1 MQINSRGAH
10 YIRQDLAV
18 FDAPFFKISPNEA
31 QTMDPQQRL
40 LLETSYE
47 ALENAGI
54 PLHTLQG
61 KSVGVYVGGGLSDYG
76 DLLSRTPN
84 NNATY
89 SATGM
94 SLNMLANRISYSF
107 DLQGPSLTLDTAC
120 SSSLVALHL
129 ACQSLKAGESSQAIV
144 SGAYILLS
152 PDTWIGMSNLGLH
165 GEEGRC
171 FAYDH
176 RGTGYGRGE
185 GVASLILKPL
195 QDAIEAGDTIR
206 AVVRNTGTNQ
216 DGQTNGITMPSK
228 DAQEGL
234 IRSVY
239 AAAGL
244 EPSRTHYVEAHGT
257 GTKVGDPI
265 EAEALSRAIA
275 LGRSSPLLVGSVKT
289 NVGHL
294 EAASGIASVIKTVCM
309 LETGLVPPNINFEK
323 PNKSIPLEQWNLKI
337 PTEITP
343 WPSNETRRASINNFG
358 FGGSNVHVILDEY
371 RVSNDDVQPKMNGNI
386 GDTGKIHHGRGEGS
400 QVIDDRRLV
409 NGNGF
414 TEPHHSVKD
423 GLSHLPKR
431 LFLLTAS
438 EQASVKSQARGLADY
453 LRRQTSPDR
462 GFMADLA
469 FTLAQRRSKLEWRA
483 VALASSIKELITALE
498 SEDIHLSRGLKVP
511 SLGFVFTGQGAQWP
525 AMGLEL
531 LDYPVF
537 ASAMEQADACLRSL
551 GAEWS
556 LLDELAKTG
565 ADSAINNARISQPAT
580 TAIQIALV
588 ELLRS
593 WGIKPRAVVGHSSG
607 EIAAAFSAGILT
619 LESCMRIAYH
629 RGTLAA
635 VLKETHPELV
645 GGMLAIGASSSKV
658 EALIDRITDSKVIVA
673 CHNGPSLVTAS
684 GDRAGIVQLQ
694 QMAEAE
700 GLFARLLQVD
710 VAYHSHHMD
719 YVAELYRKTLGHL
732 DPSTEERAGFYSSLH
747 GNRTRGKALGTEYWV
762 ANLTHP
768 VQFTQALRQL
778 CEHEQDAGVDMLI
791 EIGPHAALKA
801 PIQDLLKVS
810 PGWENGFRYLACLRR
825 MENAQ
830 TTMLSTVAELVSRGY
845 PADLAGLNQCESRK
859 VLVDLPPYPWLHN
872 RRHWGESRVGL
883 NHRVRPFPRNDL
895 LGHLLDDQSYLEP
908 RWLGT
913 IRLSE
918 LPWLRDHKVQSSVIF
933 PLAAY
938 LSMAVEAAY
947 QQATMTGRTVAGGA
961 KYDLRQVSV
970 QRSLVLTESSEPEI
984 SLTLK
989 PQRTGSRGGPGKWN
1003 EFAIYSWTQS
1013 AGWSEHC
1020 RGLIT
1025 VTADDGEPNEVDGIA
1040 AAEAKRAKIEHT
1052 ITEKQRL
1059 CTTPMSCDF
1068 YYKMT
1073 HDLGFQF
1080 GPCFQ
1085 GLREALVAPGHA
1097 IAKTEIPNTAATMPR
1112 NFESSLIIN
1121 PATLDSCFHSSTA
1134 AIYDPR
1140 INPSKV
1146 MVPTFMKSMSISH
1159 GIARTPGHIFD
1170 TCATV
1175 KVSRSGQQIE
1185 AAFLVVDA
1193 DSPEKK
1199 SMIEIEG
1206 LISSALTTSH
1216 DGQLA
1221 QRRDLCFSMQYT
1233 TCPDLLTSVQYC
1245 SEFQLHG
1252 REFQYREQTRSA
1264 ERAAFYFAQSALA
1277 ELSPGDLTSLPD
1289 HLRRLHGLLESKV
1302 KQALENGLPYQS
1314 SDWVPSGDP
1323 ERRAF
1328 MDTIESSSAFG
1339 ELICQM
1345 GKNLAGILRGE
1356 VDPSTIMLKDS
1367 LIERYYESN
1376 VVLDQAYQQ
1385 CAQWVKLLGRQNP
1398 QMRIL
1403 VIGAGTGQSTMHILK
1418 ELTSDDSQVPAFAK
1432 LDFTDRS
1439 EDLIERATEK
1449 LKRWGELV
1457 DYRRLDIANDPVEQ
1471 GFRPQSYDL
1480 VFTSE
1485 GMRTAASIGNTLQ
1498 HIRSLLKPG
1507 GKLLTVETTL
1517 LTISDAIVFGS
1528 SPDWWLGQDQRNLTA
1543 TEWDAELRQ
1552 KKFSGIDGIIPG
1564 NADEPG
1570 EPALDAVYTSTA
1582 IIGDSKTFPTA
1593 SLLTIGRPASTE
1605 VETLRMSLADTTHR
1619 SVDIHDFEELEADG
1633 FDGKHWVV
1641 LALADFSLQG
1651 LSARNFEKLRSL
1663 LLHSQGVLWVTC
1675 GARGIAPEAGMID
1688 GLARVV
1694 RSENAG
1700 VHLATLDLDGASPLT
1715 PPMTADV
1722 ISRTYAYVFEANS
1735 QTLEREFVEDKGII
1749 KIRRV
1754 VGREAEDRYVMR
1766 ETQQPLPEPQRFMQ
1780 EDRHLQLKLGRPGS
1794 LDSIY
1799 FMDDPAFDEPVAD
1812 DEVEMEIKATGMNF
1826 KDVMIGLGQVPF
1838 SDMGLECSGVVAA
1851 IGRDVKNFAVGDR
1864 VCGLTPGGYGNAV
1877 RARQSMLGKIPE
1889 TLGFADAASIPV
1901 VFCTAYYALV
1911 EIARLVP
1918 GESVLIHAAA
1928 GGVGQAAIM
1937 VAQHIGDVE
1946 IFATIGSLQKKAFL
1960 VENYGI
1966 PEGNIFSSR
1975 DTHFA
1980 EGVLSQT
1987 KGKGVDVVLNSLAG
2001 ESLSLSWQRC
2011 LAPLGRFIEIG
2022 KRDLAVNSTL
2032 EMEKFLESVTF
2043 AGVDLGV
2050 FAALK
2055 PGAFNAMFGTILN
2068 LHRIGAFVPVSP
2080 ITTFNMSG
2088 LQKAM
2093 RLMQSG
2099 KHLGKVVISA
2109 VPSDIVQVM
2118 PRADPKV
2125 AVQPGATYLITG
2137 GTGGAGRSIAR
2148 WLCSQGAKSILL
2160 ASRSGLSQ
2168 TRTRELVDELQSK
2181 GVGITVYTCDI
2192 GEEVQVKE
2200 MLVHAERTM
2209 PPIRGIIHGAMVNR
2223 DVLFEKATSDDWEA
2237 VVKARVQGTWNLHR
2251 CTLARNTELDF
2262 FIMLGSLSGI
2272 VGNRGQAAYSASNT
2286 FMDAFEQYRR
2296 FQGLPASTIDLGVL
2310 ADVGIVAEDKELR
2323 AQMQGFGHDVVQ
2335 ERELLA
2341 LIKAGINLNPKDLHS
2356 GSTITGCKLV
2366 AGLPLPWWAAD
2377 PKFSHLARG
2386 TQMDG
2391 GNVSNEDSISIRDS
2405 LKQASSPA
2413 QVQAR
2418 IEEALVGKLA
2428 ALSMTPAEDVD
2439 LQKPMTAY
2447 GMDSLV
2453 AVEMRNWIATEMAA
2467 NIPALEFLSS
2477 SSLAGLSKL
2486 IVRKSTLIEQ
2496 NAS

>member
-1 MQINSRGAH
+1 
-10 YIRQDLAV
+10 
-18 FDAPFFKISPNEA
+18 
-31 QTMDPQQRL
+31 
-40 LLETSYE
+40 
-47 ALENAGI
+47 
-54 PLHTLQG
+54 
-61 KSVGVYVGGGLSDYG
+61 
-76 DLLSRTPN
+76 
-84 NNATY
+84 
-89 SATGM
+89 
-94 SLNMLANRISYSF
+94 
-107 DLQGPSLTLDTAC
+107 
-120 SSSLVALHL
+120 
-129 ACQSLKAGESSQAIV
+129 
-144 SGAYILLS
+144 
-152 PDTWIGMSNLGLH
+152 
-165 GEEGRC
+165 
-171 FAYDH
+171 
-176 RGTGYGRGE
+176 
-185 GVASLILKPL
+185 
-195 QDAIEAGDTIR
+195 
-206 AVVRNTGTNQ
+206 
-216 DGQTNGITMPSK
+216 
-228 DAQEGL
+228 
-234 IRSVY
+234 
-239 AAAGL
+239 
-244 EPSRTHYVEAHGT
+244 
-257 GTKVGDPI
+257 
-265 EAEALSRAIA
+265 
-275 LGRSSPLLVGSVKT
+275 
-289 NVGHL
+289 
-294 EAASGIASVIKTVCM
+294 
-309 LETGLVPPNINFEK
+309 
-323 PNKSIPLEQWNLKI
+323 
-337 PTEITP
+337 
-343 WPSNETRRASINNFG
+343 
-358 FGGSNVHVILDEY
+358 
-371 RVSNDDVQPKMNGNI
+371 
-386 GDTGKIHHGRGEGS
+386 
-400 QVIDDRRLV
+400 
-409 NGNGF
+409 
-414 TEPHHSVKD
+414 
-423 GLSHLPKR
+423 
-431 LFLLTAS
+431 
-438 EQASVKSQARGLADY
+438 
-453 LRRQTSPDR
+453 
-462 GFMADLA
+462 
-469 FTLAQRRSKLEWRA
+469 
-483 VALASSIKELITALE
+483 
-498 SEDIHLSRGLKVP
+498 
-511 SLGFVFTGQGAQWP
+511 
-525 AMGLEL
+525 
-531 LDYPVF
+531 
-537 ASAMEQADACLRSL
+537 
-551 GAEWS
+551 
-556 LLDELAKTG
+556 
-565 ADSAINNARISQPAT
+565 
-580 TAIQIALV
+580 
-588 ELLRS
+588 
-593 WGIKPRAVVGHSSG
+593 
-607 EIAAAFSAGILT
+607 
-619 LESCMRIAYH
+619 MRIAYH

-1528 SPDWWLGQDQRNLTA
+1528 SPGAKIWHPLSFIYVLIVVQIGGSDKTN
-1543 TEWDAELRQ
+1543 EISPPP
-1552 KKFSGIDGIIPG
+1552 SGT
-1564 NADEPG
+1564 
-1570 EPALDAVYTSTA
+1570 LS
-1582 IIGDSKTFPTA
+1582 F
-1593 SLLTIGRPASTE
+1593 GRRSSPASTALFQA
-1605 VETLRMSLADTTHR
+1605 TQTSL
-1619 SVDIHDFEELEADG
+1619 E
-1633 FDGKHWVV
+1633 
-1641 LALADFSLQG
+1641 
-1651 LSARNFEKLRSL
+1651 
-1663 LLHSQGVLWVTC
+1663 SQ
-1675 GARGIAPEAGMID
+1675 
-1688 GLARVV
+1688 
-1694 RSENAG
+1694 
-1700 VHLATLDLDGASPLT
+1700 HLT
-1715 PPMTADV
+1715 PY
-1722 ISRTYAYVFEANS
+1722 IH
-1735 QTLEREFVEDKGII
+1735 
-1749 KIRRV
+1749 
-1754 VGREAEDRYVMR
+1754 
-1766 ETQQPLPEPQRFMQ
+1766 LPQ
-1780 EDRHLQLKLGRPGS
+1780 
-1794 LDSIY
+1794 
-1799 FMDDPAFDEPVAD
+1799 
-1812 DEVEMEIKATGMNF
+1812 
-1826 KDVMIGLGQVPF
+1826 
-1838 SDMGLECSGVVAA
+1838 
-1851 IGRDVKNFAVGDR
+1851 
-1864 VCGLTPGGYGNAV
+1864 
-1877 RARQSMLGKIPE
+1877 
-1889 TLGFADAASIPV
+1889 
-1901 VFCTAYYALV
+1901 
-1911 EIARLVP
+1911 
-1918 GESVLIHAAA
+1918 
-1928 GGVGQAAIM
+1928 
-1937 VAQHIGDVE
+1937 
-1946 IFATIGSLQKKAFL
+1946 
-1960 VENYGI
+1960 
-1966 PEGNIFSSR
+1966 
-1975 DTHFA
+1975 
-1980 EGVLSQT
+1980 
-1987 KGKGVDVVLNSLAG
+1987 
-2001 ESLSLSWQRC
+2001 
-2011 LAPLGRFIEIG
+2011 
-2022 KRDLAVNSTL
+2022 
-2032 EMEKFLESVTF
+2032 
-2043 AGVDLGV
+2043 
-2050 FAALK
+2050 
-2055 PGAFNAMFGTILN
+2055 
-2068 LHRIGAFVPVSP
+2068 
-2080 ITTFNMSG
+2080 
-2088 LQKAM
+2088 
-2093 RLMQSG
+2093 
-2099 KHLGKVVISA
+2099 
-2109 VPSDIVQVM
+2109 
-2118 PRADPKV
+2118 
-2125 AVQPGATYLITG
+2125 
-2137 GTGGAGRSIAR
+2137 
-2148 WLCSQGAKSILL
+2148 
-2160 ASRSGLSQ
+2160 
-2168 TRTRELVDELQSK
+2168 
-2181 GVGITVYTCDI
+2181 
-2192 GEEVQVKE
+2192 
-2200 MLVHAERTM
+2200 
-2209 PPIRGIIHGAMVNR
+2209 
-2223 DVLFEKATSDDWEA
+2223 
-2237 VVKARVQGTWNLHR
+2237 
-2251 CTLARNTELDF
+2251 
-2262 FIMLGSLSGI
+2262 
-2272 VGNRGQAAYSASNT
+2272 
-2286 FMDAFEQYRR
+2286 
-2296 FQGLPASTIDLGVL
+2296 
-2310 ADVGIVAEDKELR
+2310 
-2323 AQMQGFGHDVVQ
+2323 
-2335 ERELLA
+2335 
-2341 LIKAGINLNPKDLHS
+2341 
-2356 GSTITGCKLV
+2356 
-2366 AGLPLPWWAAD
+2366 
-2377 PKFSHLARG
+2377 
-2386 TQMDG
+2386 
-2391 GNVSNEDSISIRDS
+2391 
-2405 LKQASSPA
+2405 
-2413 QVQAR
+2413 
-2418 IEEALVGKLA
+2418 
-2428 ALSMTPAEDVD
+2428 
-2439 LQKPMTAY
+2439 
-2447 GMDSLV
+2447 
-2453 AVEMRNWIATEMAA
+2453 
-2467 NIPALEFLSS
+2467 
-2477 SSLAGLSKL
+2477 
-2486 IVRKSTLIEQ
+2486 
-2496 NAS
+2496 